1 MLIVQHPCQMR
12 GLDVFAPREIGNRAR
27 QFEDAMIRAR
37 GQILLSL
44 TARFFTK

>member
-12 GLDVFAPREIGNRAR
+12 GLDILAPCQIRNCAR